1 MALQLLILA
10 LLLFAAPLLA
20 GGLFTGTDR
29 EAGRLAFRWISGQF
43 CLWAGFQ
50 LICVPFVLLGGSF
63 INMSYLFSGYGL
75 VLVIL
80 GVLRDILHLRNG
92 QKEAAGENAV
102 MPAAGRK
109 AGRAEVFLWI
119 LFAMVF
125 LFQLIQAVRMTYTDG
140 DDAFYVAISTSVAD
154 SERMYEKLSY
164 TGLSTGLDARH
175 GLAPFPVWIAYLAKL
190 SGMEPVSV
198 AHLVLPAALIALA
211 YGIFYLLGRHLFP
224 QKDERMPLYMLFVG
238 ILVLFGGYSIY
249 TAENFMIARSRQ
261 GKAALC
267 SIVIP
272 FLFYL
277 LFLWLKQLEKQE
289 KLSVSFYLLLL
300 SANMAGCLCSTLG
313 GTILCLLTGIVGL
326 LGAVCYK
333 RPGQL
338 LPVALCCLPC
348 VCYAV
353 LYLFYD

>member
-10 LLLFAAPLLA
+10 LLLFAAPLFA
-20 GGLFTGTDR
+20 GGLFTDMDR
-29 EAGRLAFRWISGQF
+29 ETGRLAFRWISGQF

-50 LICVPFVLLGGSF
+50 MICVPFVILKGSF
-63 INMSYLFSGYGL
+63 AGVAYLFSGYGL
-75 VLVIL
+75 VLVIS
-80 GVLRDILHLRNG
+80 GAARDIMRLRNR
-92 QKEAAGENAV
+92 KKDAAEGTAPV
-102 MPAAGRK
+102 PGARRK
-109 AGRAEVFLWI
+109 AGRAEIILWI
-119 LFAMVF
+119 LFASVL

-140 DDAFYVAISTSVAD
+140 DDAFYVAISTASVDA
-154 SERMYEKLSY
+154 EQMYGKSPY
-164 TGLSTGLDARH
+164 TGLSTGLDTRH

-190 SGMEPVSV
+190 SGMEAVSV
-198 AHLVLPAALIALA
+198 AHLVLSAALIALA
-211 YGIFYLLGRHLFP
+211 YAVFYLLGRYLFP
-224 QKDERMPLYMLFVG
+224 KKDARLPLYMLFLE

-277 LFLWLKQLEKQE
+277 LFLWLKRLEEQE
-289 KLSVSFYLLLL
+289 KLSVSFYLMLL

-313 GTILCLLTGIVGL
+313 GPILCMLTGTVGL
-326 LGAVCYK
+326 LGAVGYK
-333 RPGQL
+333 RPWKL
-338 LPVALCCLPC
+338 LPMALCCLPC

-353 LYLFYD
+353 LYLFWS